1 MFNKKIVIFKRVNGV
16 VRPSETIKGM
26 FQKIGTAGDYW
37 LVTKKYKKVLAR
49 PRNEISKNTFWY
61 FIRADGEWINFGLG
75 DFDAQMKEA
84 GANYQDN
91 DMALSRVAI
100 DRNLKDRFQKEGF
113 WDKYGQTIMNI
124 IFAVVLMVCVVVV
137 MTKTQKCIEVLREVI
152 EIANNMRNCGGGV
165 VPA

>member
-1 MFNKKIVIFKRVNGV
+1 MTFLNLFFN
-16 VRPSETIKGM
+16 S
-26 FQKIGTAGDYW
+26 
-37 LVTKKYKKVLAR
+37 
-49 PRNEISKNTFWY
+49 
-61 FIRADGEWINFGLG
+61 
-75 DFDAQMKEA
+75 
-84 GANYQDN
+84 
-91 DMALSRVAI
+91 LSRVAI